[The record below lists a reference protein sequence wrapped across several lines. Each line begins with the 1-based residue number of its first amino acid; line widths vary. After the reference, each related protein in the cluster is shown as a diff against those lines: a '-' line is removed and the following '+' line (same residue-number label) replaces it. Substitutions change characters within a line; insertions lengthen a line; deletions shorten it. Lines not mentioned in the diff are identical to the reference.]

1 MDLEIIFFFSFSF
14 EITVRFLSNRES
26 AVFFSLYTN
35 FREEN
40 LRGVKYTPKIHKLIF
55 KIEKKMIYFFILSHT
70 QNDEWVILLETWD
83 LNQF

>member
-26 AVFFSLYTN
+26 AFFFSLYTN

-70 QNDEWVILLETWD
+70 QNDE
-83 LNQF
+83 

>member
-1 MDLEIIFFFSFSF
+1 MIYGFSNNFFFSFSF

-55 KIEKKMIYFFILSHT
+55 KIEKKNDLFFYFIAHP
-70 QNDEWVILLETWD
+70 E
-83 LNQF
+83 